1 MMIPPHW
8 QLIGSK
14 FCITPPPTYT
24 LLVTPPSRKKSPY
37 PRPVRQSAW
46 SLVEF
51 LMYRQKERYSLRLN
65 VKLKFFDF
73 LSI

>member
-14 FCITPPPTYT
+14 FCIA
-24 LLVTPPSRKKSPY
+24 PPSHLYFFGEPLLPRKKTSLSP
-37 PRPVRQSAW
+37 PGVSAC

-51 LMYRQKERYSLRLN
+51 LMYRQKERYSLRLK
-65 VKLKFFDF
+65 VKLKIFDF
-73 LSI
+73 HSI

>member
-1 MMIPPHW
+1 MIPPHW

-24 LLVTPPSRKKSPY
+24 LLVTPPPPEKKSLSPPPPY

-46 SLVEF
+46 SLF
-51 LMYRQKERYSLRLN
+51 N
-65 VKLKFFDF
+65 F
-73 LSI
+73 